1 MTPAPDAPDARVRLL
16 WYLTSPDGPLPWE
29 ESGRWPTGFGHLRE
43 LARTIDRLGYYGALL
58 GTGRDDGLTVT
69 AALLGDTER
78 LRFLPAV
85 YPGLHSPAKL
95 AQIADTLQ
103 RFSGGRLLFNVVNG
117 QDATLAG
124 YGVHYEHDER
134 YDFSAEYWD
143 AYRRV
148 HRGEHQAYE
157 GRYVRLAA
165 RPDDEGPLSP
175 WPNDPVP
182 VPLWGAGTSPAGVAH
197 SVGLLDTY
205 LSFADTPARLGE
217 KFRRVGAEAA
227 RLGRTLNY
235 GTRFQ
240 IIVRETEDEA
250 WAAAEDLLHRTG
262 HRTAVDLAGWNLRG
276 RSLDDFRTEDPAV
289 ERRLAALR
297 AGRLPEVRDLEVHP
311 NVWTGPSLFGFDV
324 VSPASGTYLVG
335 SAENVAARIREYRA
349 AGVES
354 FILSGFPLIEEAHR
368 VADLLFPLLDLDPA
382 DPADHA
388 DPAAPAATPAAAPA
402 LHA

>member
-1 MTPAPDAPDARVRLL
+1 MTDRDGAVRLL
-16 WYLTSPDGPLPWE
+16 WYLTSPDGPTPWE
-29 ESGRWPTGFGHLRE
+29 PAGRWPTDFGHLRE
-43 LARTIDRLGYYGALL
+43 LARAIDSLGYYGALL
-58 GTGRDDGLTVT
+58 GTGRDDGLTVA
-69 AALLGDTER
+69 AALLAETGR
-78 LRFLPAV
+78 MRFLPAV

-95 AQIADTLQ
+95 AQIADTVQ

-124 YGVHYEHDER
+124 YGVHHPHDER
-134 YDFSAEYWD
+134 YAFSAEYWD

-148 HRGEHQAYE
+148 HRGEHQE
-157 GRYVRLAA
+157 IRGTHLHLAE

-205 LSFADTPARLGE
+205 LSFADTPERLGA
-217 KFRRVGAEAA
+217 KFARVGAQAEA
-227 RLGRTLNY
+227 LGRRLEF

-240 IIVRETEDEA
+240 LIVRPTEEEA
-250 WAAAEDLLHRTG
+250 WAHAEELLHRTS
-262 HRTAVDLAGWNLRG
+262 HATAVELAGWNLRG
-276 RSLDDFRTEDPAV
+276 RTLEGFRPEEFGIEDPRV

-349 AGVES
+349 HGVRN

-368 VADLLFPLLDLDPA
+368 TAELLFPLLDLD
-382 DPADHA
+382 H
-388 DPAAPAATPAAAPA
+388 
-402 LHA
+402 